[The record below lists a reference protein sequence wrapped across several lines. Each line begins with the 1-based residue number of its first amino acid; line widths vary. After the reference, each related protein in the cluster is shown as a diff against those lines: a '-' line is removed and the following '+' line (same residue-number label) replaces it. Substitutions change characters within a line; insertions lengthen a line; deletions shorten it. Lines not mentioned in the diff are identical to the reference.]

1 MKYRN
6 WFVFFTIHMICFILH
21 TTHTFATTIEAAS
34 CSLAHVQTAVSSA
47 GRGDTVIVPAGSC
60 KWAGT
65 LSITKAII
73 LQGAGAGRTIIT
85 SNFIP
90 STKVDGMG
98 SGESL
103 IFFKSSNIASDTNT
117 NLRITGFTFDLN
129 HKTSGILINN
139 FSTTPLNKLR
149 IDNNTFLNCYYGG
162 TTSFN
167 WYSTIMT
174 YGTVYGVIHSNTFS
188 SGVPH
193 LTFMGWNDNTWNSR
207 TYKYGGADNIFLE
220 DNDITAETDP
230 GFVPDVGTGASV
242 VYRYNTFRL
251 KFDAYTGVF
260 SIHGNVG
267 AQNVYAAMGGEHYG
281 NRIISD
287 YSNTIQTFELRG
299 GMSMTFYNKVTAG
312 SNYSK
317 VQEYEGNGRGADDGS
332 LTNYFCPS
340 GTLYAGSKSCAAD
353 GQPQHVWKTYIWNN
367 RLGAETVAGS
377 VLSVTNL
384 KSISPEKMLRENVD
398 FWKDNPACIGS
409 SCTTGVGCGTI
420 DNLPES
426 CTVGV
431 AYWAT
436 DQSCS
441 SVPIASVGKNPIR
454 PISGT
459 LYRCGPTNKWSPYYT
474 PYTYPHPLRTEES
487 AISAPKGFKLV
498 N

>member
-1 MKYRN
+1 MQDFPLKIVRQCCKIMKYRN

-193 LTFMGWNDNTWNSR
+193 LTLWGGMTIHGIAELTNMGVQIISSLKTMILQQ
-207 TYKYGGADNIFLE
+207 KLILVLFLTSE
-220 DNDITAETDP
+220 Q
-230 GFVPDVGTGASV
+230 ASV

-267 AQNVYAAMGGEHYG
+267 AQNVYAAMGEHYG

-287 YSNTIQTFELRG
+287 YSNTIQTFEL
-299 GMSMTFYNKVTAG
+299 V
-312 SNYSK
+312 
-317 VQEYEGNGRGADDGS
+317 VV
-332 LTNYFCPS
+332 CP
-340 GTLYAGSKSCAAD
+340 
-353 GQPQHVWKTYIWNN
+353 
-367 RLGAETVAGS
+367 
-377 VLSVTNL
+377 
-384 KSISPEKMLRENVD
+384 
-398 FWKDNPACIGS
+398 
-409 SCTTGVGCGTI
+409 
-420 DNLPES
+420 
-426 CTVGV
+426 
-431 AYWAT
+431 
-436 DQSCS
+436 
-441 SVPIASVGKNPIR
+441 
-454 PISGT
+454 
-459 LYRCGPTNKWSPYYT
+459 
-474 PYTYPHPLRTEES
+474 
-487 AISAPKGFKLV
+487 
-498 N
+498 